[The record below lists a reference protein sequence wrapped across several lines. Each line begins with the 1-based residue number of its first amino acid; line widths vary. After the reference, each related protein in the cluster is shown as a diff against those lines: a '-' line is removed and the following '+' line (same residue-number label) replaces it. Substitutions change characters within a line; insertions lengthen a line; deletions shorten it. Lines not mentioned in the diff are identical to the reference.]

1 LKELQ
6 ARKLARVEPL
16 LRMEL
21 THQRR
26 GPKYDFLTSELR
38 TETAIEATSNVSTNN
53 YDRYITN
60 LIKTIDLRG
69 GLVLDCGAGCRNV
82 YYENVVNY
90 EVVDYDTTDIIGV
103 AEVLPFKDDSFDGVI
118 SIAVLEHV
126 RHPFRAAAELV
137 RVLKPGG
144 QLICSVPFLQPL
156 HGYPHHYYNMSPQG
170 LRALFE
176 RNLEIDDHKVIDSM
190 LPIWSLTWIVQS
202 WANGL
207 SGNTRRQFLDLSLRD
222 LLAQPNVFL
231 DKPWV
236 RELRTEKNFE
246 LASATILFAHKPP
259 SNSDSSPKQ

>member
-1 LKELQ
+1 
-6 ARKLARVEPL
+6 
-16 LRMEL
+16 
-21 THQRR
+21 
-26 GPKYDFLTSELR
+26 
-38 TETAIEATSNVSTNN
+38 
-53 YDRYITN
+53 
-60 LIKTIDLRG
+60 
-69 GLVLDCGAGCRNV
+69 
-82 YYENVVNY
+82 
-90 EVVDYDTTDIIGV
+90 
-103 AEVLPFKDDSFDGVI
+103 
-118 SIAVLEHV
+118 V

-222 LLAQPNVFL
+222 LLDQPNVFL

-259 SNSDSSPKQ
+259 SNSDSSTKQ